1 MSRLST
7 NVDQVGM
14 NVVPPDP
21 VLGLFA
27 SLYQKNDRSAQIK
40 FMQST
45 VSIVDGMRKARFFG
59 TEKPDTW
66 EKLDGFLKQLM
77 DEYVKN
83 RVTVSAGDVVI
94 CTASQMH
101 TKFSLSAR
109 SGRELVNFITTA
121 NLYKTK
127 NTRITLRDFIT
138 NCEKY
143 FGFSVDI
150 QSKECTGNIAYID
163 NDGSNCKIHHLGF
176 IKPDRLA
183 KLSDF
188 FLKVIY
194 DEAKSRDNRLNAIF
208 ALVFLYG
215 STPHVI
221 QNKTGLSGGAFATDF
236 LLQYLLVSIGEKPIR
251 KNYLTL
257 TEIEL
262 LFLFGQDNQ
271 EAWDAPRKYYLAAC
285 NNNDSNLL
293 FHQGDSLSLLKMMI
307 SDDFDFV
314 CKVTPMGTNTV
325 SI

>member
-40 FMQST
+40 FMQSI
-45 VSIVDGMRKARFFG
+45 VSIVDGMRKTRFFG
-59 TEKPDTW
+59 TGKPDTW

-77 DEYVKN
+77 GEYVKN
-83 RVTVSAGDVVI
+83 RITVSAGDVVI